1 MVYKKMSKPKRQYR
15 SYDDDFKLK
24 VLKDMYEN
32 CLSAYS
38 VCQKYGILS
47 HQTIKLWEKAFPL
60 DSNSLSL
67 SSETIE
73 RVNAMRTKK
82 EKDVQSKILTR
93 EQELEAQVAM
103 LRKALQYS
111 ELRNEALNE
120 VIKVYNESEGVDIL
134 KKVGSK
140 QR

>member
-1 MVYKKMSKPKRQYR
+1 MKQKRRYR
-15 SYDDDFKLK
+15 CYDDDFKLK

-32 CLSAYS
+32 DLSLYS
-38 VCQKYGILS
+38 VCQKYDILGS
-47 HQTIKLWEKAFPL
+47 RTVRMWEKSFPL
-60 DSNSLSL
+60 DSKSLSL

-73 RVNAMRTKK
+73 KVKAMRTKK
-82 EKDVQSKILTR
+82 EKEAQAKSLTR
-93 EQELEAQVAM
+93 EQELEAKIAM
-103 LRKALQYS
+103 LEKALQYS

>member
-1 MVYKKMSKPKRQYR
+1 MAKKQHR

-32 CLSAYS
+32 GLSAYS
-38 VCQKYGILS
+38 VCQKYGILA
-47 HQTIKLWEKAFPL
+47 HQTIRLWEKAFPL
-60 DSNSLSL
+60 DTKSLSL

-73 RVNAMRTKK
+73 RVKAMRTKK
-82 EKDVQSKILTR
+82 EKEAQAKNLTR
-93 EQELEAQVAM
+93 EQELEAKIAM
-103 LRKALQYS
+103 LEKALQYS

-120 VIKVYNESEGVDIL
+120 VIKVYNESEGVDII

>member
-1 MVYKKMSKPKRQYR
+1 MAKTKRQHR
-15 SYDDDFKLK
+15 TYDDDFKLK

-32 CLSAYS
+32 GLSAYS

-47 HQTIKLWEKAFPL
+47 HQTIRLWEKTFPL
-60 DSNSLSL
+60 ESKSLSL
-67 SSETIE
+67 SSSIIE
-73 RVNAMRTKK
+73 SVKAMRTKK
-82 EKDVQSKILTR
+82 EKEAQAKTLTR
-93 EQELEAQVAM
+93 EQELEAKISM
-103 LRKALQYS
+103 LEKALQYS

-140 QR
+140 QH

>member
-1 MVYKKMSKPKRQYR
+1 MAKNKKQHR

-32 CLSAYS
+32 GLSAHL
-38 VCQKYGILS
+38 VCRKYGILS
-47 HQTIKLWEKAFPL
+47 PQTIKLWGKRFPL
-60 DSNSLSL
+60 DSKSLSL
-67 SSETIE
+67 SSEIIE
-73 RVNAMRTKK
+73 RVKEMRTKK
-82 EKDVQSKILTR
+82 EKEAQDKILTR
-93 EQELEAQVAM
+93 EQELEARILM
-103 LRKALQYS
+103 LEKALRYS

-140 QR
+140 QH

>member
-1 MVYKKMSKPKRQYR
+1 MAKKRRPYR
-15 SYDDDFKLK
+15 SYDDDFKLQ

-32 CLSAYS
+32 SLSAYF
-38 VCQKYGILS
+38 VCQKYGISS
-47 HQTIKLWEKAFPL
+47 HGLLRKWAKSFPL
-60 DSNSLSL
+60 DSKSLSL

-73 RVNAMRTKK
+73 KVKAMRTKK
-82 EKDVQSKILTR
+82 EKEAQAKSLTR
-93 EQELEAQVAM
+93 EQELEAKIAM
-103 LRKALQYS
+103 LEKALQYS

>member
-1 MVYKKMSKPKRQYR
+1 MSKQKRRYR
-15 SYDDDFKLK
+15 CYDDDFKLK

-32 CLSAYS
+32 GLSLYS
-38 VCQKYGILS
+38 VCQKYDILGRR
-47 HQTIKLWEKAFPL
+47 TIRMWEKSFPL
-60 DSNSLSL
+60 DSKSLSL

-73 RVNAMRTKK
+73 KVKAMRTKK
-82 EKDVQSKILTR
+82 EKAAQDKVLTR
-93 EQELEAQVAM
+93 EQELEARIAM
-103 LRKALQYS
+103 LEKALQYS

>member
-1 MVYKKMSKPKRQYR
+1 MSKQKRRYR
-15 SYDDDFKLK
+15 CYDDDFKLK

-32 CLSAYS
+32 DLSLYS
-38 VCQKYGILS
+38 VCQKYDILGRR
-47 HQTIKLWEKAFPL
+47 TIRMWEKSFPL
-60 DSNSLSL
+60 DSKSLSL

-73 RVNAMRTKK
+73 KVKAMRTKK
-82 EKDVQSKILTR
+82 EKAAQDKVLTR
-93 EQELEAQVAM
+93 EQELEARIAM
-103 LRKALQYS
+103 LEKALQYS

-120 VIKVYNESEGVDIL
+120 VIKVYNESEGVDML

>member
-1 MVYKKMSKPKRQYR
+1 MSKQKRRYR
-15 SYDDDFKLK
+15 CYDDDFKLK

-32 CLSAYS
+32 GLSVYS
-38 VCQKYGILS
+38 ACRKYGILGS
-47 HQTIKLWEKAFPL
+47 RTIQMWEKAFPL
-60 DSNSLSL
+60 DSKSLSL

-73 RVNAMRTKK
+73 KVKAMRTKK
-82 EKDVQSKILTR
+82 EKEALEMVLTR
-93 EQELEAQVAM
+93 EQELEARIAM
-103 LRKALQYS
+103 LEKALQYS

-140 QR
+140 QH

>member
-1 MVYKKMSKPKRQYR
+1 MKKTTHRRR
-15 SYDDDFKLK
+15 SYDDNFKLS

-32 CLSAYS
+32 GLSAYS
-38 VCQKYGILS
+38 VCKKYGILS
-47 HQTIKLWEKAFPL
+47 QDSIKNWEKTFPL
-60 DSNSLSL
+60 DSKSLSL
-67 SSETIE
+67 SSETIKKIE
-73 RVNAMRTKK
+73 TMRTKNEK
-82 EKDVQSKILTR
+82 ESQARNMSR
-93 EQELEAQVAM
+93 EEELEAQILM

-140 QR
+140 HH

>member
-1 MVYKKMSKPKRQYR
+1 MAKQKRRYR
-15 SYDDDFKLK
+15 CYDDDFKLK

-32 CLSAYS
+32 GLSLYS
-38 VCQKYGILS
+38 VCQKYDILGRR
-47 HQTIKLWEKAFPL
+47 TIRMWEKSFPL
-60 DSNSLSL
+60 DSKSLSL

-73 RVNAMRTKK
+73 KVKAMRTKK
-82 EKDVQSKILTR
+82 EKAAQDKVLTR
-93 EQELEAQVAM
+93 EQELEARIAM
-103 LRKALQYS
+103 LEKALQYS

>member
-1 MVYKKMSKPKRQYR
+1 MKRSTYHR
-15 SYDDDFKLK
+15 RTYDDSFKLT

-32 CLSAYS
+32 SLSLYS
-38 VCQKYGILS
+38 VCKKYDILS
-47 HQTIKLWEKAFPL
+47 PETVKKWEKIFPL
-60 DSNSLSL
+60 DSKSLSL
-67 SSETIE
+67 SSQTIE
-73 RVNAMRTKK
+73 RVTAMRKSK
-82 EKDVQSKILTR
+82 EQSSVTR
-93 EQELEAQVAM
+93 KLSREEELEAQVAM

-140 QR
+140 HR

>member
-1 MVYKKMSKPKRQYR
+1 MEKPKKRHR
-15 SYDDDFKLK
+15 SYDDMFKLT

-32 CLSAYS
+32 GLSRNAL
-38 VCQKYGILS
+38 CKKYDILAGV
-47 HQTIKLWEKAFPL
+47 TIKKWENAFPL
-60 DSNSLSL
+60 DSKSLSL

-73 RVNAMRTKK
+73 RVQQMRSRKEAETLTKP
-82 EKDVQSKILTR
+82 LTR
-93 EQELEAQVAM
+93 VEELEAEIET
-103 LRKALQYS
+103 LKKALQYS

-120 VIKVYNESEGVDIL
+120 AIKVYNENEGVDIL

>member
-1 MVYKKMSKPKRQYR
+1 MAKQRRPYR
-15 SYDDDFKLK
+15 SYDDDFKLE

-32 CLSAYS
+32 GLSAYF
-38 VCQKYGILS
+38 VCQKYDIS
-47 HQTIKLWEKAFPL
+47 SPKLVRKWEKAFPL
-60 DSNSLSL
+60 DSKSLSL

-73 RVNAMRTKK
+73 KVKAMRTKK
-82 EKDVQSKILTR
+82 EKAAQTKTLTR
-93 EQELEAQVAM
+93 EQELEARIAM
-103 LRKALQYS
+103 LEKALQYS

>member
-1 MVYKKMSKPKRQYR
+1 MAKQRRPYR

-32 CLSAYS
+32 GLSAYS
-38 VCQKYGILS
+38 VCQKYDISTTNLVRKWS
-47 HQTIKLWEKAFPL
+47 KSFPL
-60 DSNSLSL
+60 DSKSLSL
-67 SSETIE
+67 SAEAIE
-73 RVNAMRTKK
+73 KVKAMRTKK
-82 EKDVQSKILTR
+82 EKAAQTKTLTR
-93 EQELEAQVAM
+93 EQELEAKIAM
-103 LRKALQYS
+103 LEKALQYS